1 DHTLCYNFTVIPKHR
16 PGQPWCEVLG
26 EVNGNKFLEYHCGS
40 EVKPVG
46 PLGMKVNATD
56 TWKGQSEALRDL
68 MEELKQ
74 KLLDVKPPISTTSG
88 VDTTLGKGLSRPKAD
103 LFPWGGADPLI
114 LQGWMTCPCK
124 ANGCTSPSWHFV
136 VCGSGDR
143 TCTVV
148 ETLDND
154 KDLVKSLRNISNGD
168 CRIWFEQ
175 FLVHWGKM
183 LETTASPA
191 TAPASTQSKAMTITP
206 ITWILSVTFSCSL
219 LLGLLG
225 CVL

>member
-1 DHTLCYNFTVIPKHR
+1 MARTAGPQFALPLLLLLLPREGPRAARGDDHTLCYNFTVIPKHR

-74 KLLDVKPPISTTSG
+74 KLLDVKPPISTTS
-88 VDTTLGKGLSRPKAD
+88 
-103 LFPWGGADPLI
+103 
-114 LQGWMTCPCK
+114 
-124 ANGCTSPSWHFV
+124 
-136 VCGSGDR
+136 
-143 TCTVV
+143 
-148 ETLDND
+148 
-154 KDLVKSLRNISNGD
+154 
-168 CRIWFEQ
+168 
-175 FLVHWGKM
+175 
-183 LETTASPA
+183 ASPA